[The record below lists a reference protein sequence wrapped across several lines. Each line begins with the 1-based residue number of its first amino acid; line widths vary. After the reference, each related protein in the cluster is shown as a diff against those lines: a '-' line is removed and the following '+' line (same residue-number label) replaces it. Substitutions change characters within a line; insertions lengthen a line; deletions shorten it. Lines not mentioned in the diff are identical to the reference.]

1 MLYKTR
7 KLTMSKVLVIEDQK
21 DMYSMFDLILQ
32 FHSFDVTAVHDGRKA
47 IEIIKDGTP
56 FDAITLDL
64 HLPGVPGTE
73 IYNVLEQCGRAN
85 RVLVVSAYLSDI
97 KDFEIR
103 GVNAL
108 EKPVKIEDLVERVT
122 EIAEHK
128 IPALK

>member
-1 MLYKTR
+1 
-7 KLTMSKVLVIEDQK
+7 MSKVLVIEDQK
-21 DMYSMFDLILQ
+21 DLYSMFDLILQ
-32 FHSFDVTAVHDGRKA
+32 FHGFEVTVVDNGQKA
-47 IEIIKDGTP
+47 MEILKDGTP

-73 IYNVLEQCGRAN
+73 IYDMLEKRGDARH
-85 RVLVVSAYLSDI
+85 VLVVSAFIRDI

-122 EIAEHK
+122 EIVEHK
-128 IPALK
+128 VPALQ

>member
-1 MLYKTR
+1 
-7 KLTMSKVLVIEDQK
+7 MSKVLVIEDQK
-21 DMYSMFDLILQ
+21 DLYSMFDLILQ
-32 FHSFDVTAVHDGRKA
+32 FHGFDVTAVNDGRKA
-47 IEIIKDGTP
+47 IEIIKDGIP

-73 IYNVLEQCGRAN
+73 IYNMLEKSGKAN

-103 GVNAL
+103 GINAL

-122 EIAEHK
+122 EMVEHK
-128 IPALK
+128 VPAIK